1 VEQRFCQAK
10 QRSIKAGRISVF
22 SNNFGGFAEIVME
35 LAKITVWTA
44 GRTVYD
50 RATGS
55 LGVSGQRLAG
65 RWILLKSVVTGR

>member
-1 VEQRFCQAK
+1 MEQWVCQAK
-10 QRSIKAGRISVF
+10 QHSIKAGRISVF
-22 SNNFGGFAEIVME
+22 SNNFGGFAEIVMG

-55 LGVSGQRLAG
+55 LGLSGQRLAG
-65 RWILLKSVVTGR
+65 RWGVVTGR